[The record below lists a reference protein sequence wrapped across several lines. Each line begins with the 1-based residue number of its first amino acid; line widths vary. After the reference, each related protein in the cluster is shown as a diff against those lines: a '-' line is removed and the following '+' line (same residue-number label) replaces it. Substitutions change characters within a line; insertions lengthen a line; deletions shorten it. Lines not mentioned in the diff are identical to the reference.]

1 MSGREREHE
10 IDQVGNLVPRDVVE
24 VLALERHSSKSKR
37 RRRTGGTFRRAF
49 GWLRRGKKGKNAR
62 APLQD
67 HDLMSLDTLV
77 PVPKPSA
84 NAGKRRQFT
93 LQPKRVVNSF

>member
-37 RRRTGGTFRRAF
+37 RRRRGGSIRRAF
-49 GWLRRGKKGKNAR
+49 SWLRRSKKSKNA
-62 APLQD
+62 PVSLHSQD
-67 HDLMSLDTLV
+67 LLSTGTLV

-84 NAGKRRQFT
+84 NAGKERQFSS
-93 LQPKRVVNSF
+93 PA

>member
-37 RRRTGGTFRRAF
+37 RRRTGGSIRRAF
-49 GWLRRGKKGKNAR
+49 SWLRKGKKGKNGK
-62 APLQD
+62 PSLHSQD
-67 HDLMSLDTLV
+67 LLSPDTLV
-77 PVPKPSA
+77 PVPKPSP
-84 NAGKRRQFT
+84 NAG
-93 LQPKRVVNSF
+93 NE